1 MKKRYYVFA
10 FFYILI
16 LLGAV
21 LNKPV
26 VIPKQRSL
34 TNDEFIEM
42 RLKSGNMHWDAIEA
56 NFPEYARTHTNPYPE
71 RQKSSIKY
79 NERADYPCYYNRDAG
94 HWEEFIEDLEMQGID
109 PWDPDAE
116 DYYNLNYGN

>member
-21 LNKPV
+21 LNKPTGL
-26 VIPKQRSL
+26 PKQHHL
-34 TNDEFIEM
+34 TNDEYIEM
-42 RLKSGNMHWDAIEA
+42 RLKTDNIDWDGVEA

-71 RQKSSIKY
+71 RIQGSSVRFR
-79 NERADYPCYYNRDAG
+79 ERTEYPCYYNQDAG
-94 HWEEFIEDLEMQGID
+94 HWEEFIEDLDAMGID

-116 DYYNLNYGN
+116 DYYNINY